1 MRYHQSRYVHVY
13 DTTPIHNQP
22 KEFKPNKIQ
31 LLYRTPTN
39 FADGTNDSIDE
50 SSLVVRTIEGQVASL
65 PIVLAAPR
73 TIPPYTSYS
82 ISWFVALYIYRY
94 ILFSRKQV
102 TIINYRLPLHCT
114 QPTKCLLSLFLTWYQ
129 PYYVSTRRSLLCL
142 HVDVCCRGTITR
154 AVWAISIGTVLY
166 ILLYLYYEVDAVI
179 AISCF

>member
-1 MRYHQSRYVHVY
+1 MTSHFWEKYTNKFVRRCDIINHDTY

-22 KEFKPNKIQ
+22 KKFKPDKIL

-39 FADGTNDSIDE
+39 SADGSNDSIDE
-50 SSLVVRTIEGQVASL
+50 SSVVVRTIEVQVVSL

-73 TIPPYTSYS
+73 TIPTYTSYS
-82 ISWFVALYIYRY
+82 IGWFVALYIYIYIYRY

-114 QPTKCLLSLFLTWYQ
+114 QPTKCLLSLFLAWYQ

-154 AVWAISIGTVLY
+154 AVWATR
-166 ILLYLYYEVDAVI
+166 
-179 AISCF
+179 